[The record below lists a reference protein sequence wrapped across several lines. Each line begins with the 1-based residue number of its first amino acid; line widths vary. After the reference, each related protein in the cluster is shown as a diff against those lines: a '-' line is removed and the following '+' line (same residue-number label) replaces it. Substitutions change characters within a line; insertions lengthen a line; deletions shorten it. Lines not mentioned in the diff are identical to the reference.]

1 MPEIFLQV
9 AFGKNSDNS
18 SFTWLIISILAITWG
33 SSFILM
39 KRALVVFSST
49 EVGALRIAISF
60 LVLLPFAIKRI
71 RGISIKDA
79 GNLAL
84 AGLIGNGIPAF
95 LFAKA
100 QTVIDSSVA
109 GILNSL
115 TPLFTVI
122 VGLLAFKIQPRWFNI
137 VGVLLGLVGAIGL
150 VMVSSSGNYSF
161 QFSYAMLIVIAT
173 LLYATNSNIIKVWLR
188 SIDPVGIVSLAFF
201 FIGPPALIYLLL
213 FTDVINQLSTD
224 PLAWKGM
231 GYMCILS
238 VGGTALALILF
249 NKLLKMTTPLFASSI
264 TYLMPVIALMW
275 GLLDGEKLNWS
286 YALWVLMILSGIILV
301 SSKHL
306 DSMPLVGILIRKI
319 KNYRR
324 VL

>member
-1 MPEIFLQV
+1 MTI
-9 AFGKNSDNS
+9 GKNSES
-18 SFTWLIISILAITWG
+18 STITWIIISILAITWG

-39 KRALVVFSST
+39 KRGLAVFSSN
-49 EVGALRIAISF
+49 EVGALRIVISF

-71 RGISIKDA
+71 RKISIKDA

-122 VGLLAFKIQPRWFNI
+122 VGLLAFKIQPRWFN
-137 VGVLLGLVGAIGL
+137 VLGVILGLIGAVGL

-188 SIDPVGIVSLAFF
+188 NIDPVGIVSLAFF
-201 FIGPPALIYLLL
+201 CIGPPTFIYLIF
-213 FTDVINQLSTD
+213 FTDVFTQLSTN
-224 PLAWKGM
+224 PLAWRGM

-238 VGGTALALILF
+238 VGGTAIALILF
-249 NKLLKMTTPLFASSI
+249 NKLLKITTPLFASSI
-264 TYLMPVIALMW
+264 TYLMPVIALIW

-286 YALWVLMILSGIILV
+286 YALWVLMILSGVILV
-301 SSKHL
+301 SSKHV
-306 DSMPLVGILIRKI
+306 DSMPLVGIIIRKI
-319 KNYRR
+319 KNYGI